1 MATVLETAGP
11 AAVEPSTTLM
21 SSLAAE
27 SSLLSETA
35 SSTGDIGPQHPSP
48 ASGDAPA
55 ASGQAPPAIP
65 PPSNGHYEP
74 PTWDFEPFVA
84 INRHYMYSLHP
95 YAIKYLESRLPDY
108 YKVEGP
114 QGVPMSVYERHL
126 ASLRLTWKQN
136 TANKLMAHF
145 PGYDYKK
152 LLPPNPSQEQLKAAE
167 HRVLTKIDNMLA
179 HKEIHEDGFD
189 ITSIFHCV
197 RKVAPKDLWAKEDPA
212 YTKLETDELRAR
224 NIDPVIDRKKNFP
237 EIMKVR
243 TALFAKLS
251 DTEQMVWKDKAK
263 AAKNVVPESADI
275 VPVLPK
281 LFALIGDTV
290 ASKTG
295 WYVEIRAAGLGM
307 DKTPHYFVEK
317 YIPTKEGIALDY
329 TDIKGSDEYDN
340 AFRVCVS
347 KAHKIE
353 IGALRR
359 LQPWKPKVPAVDF
372 KCPAVELRNVVD
384 HDAEGNISTLV
395 DRLLLVLT
403 HHAEFFDGACC
414 TEWADVPSTWVD
426 IKCLPPAPFELI
438 SPMLMKPK
446 QLLEFGSHIIC
457 GELGLIEPEVHFR
470 WLGQVDGPLT
480 IPPRQRTAPKP
491 DAEDG
496 EEIVLDDVSAS
507 DTEAEEAKDSKTTRK
522 HKAVKRC

>member
-1 MATVLETAGP
+1 MATVSETAGP

-21 SSLAAE
+21 QDSCELSASLAAE

-35 SSTGDIGPQHPSP
+35 SLTGDIGPQHPSP

-114 QGVPMSVYERHL
+114 QGVPMSVYERRL
-126 ASLRLTWKQN
+126 ASLHLTWKQN

-179 HKEIHEDGFD
+179 HKEIHEDGSD
-189 ITSIFHCV
+189 IITSIFQCV

-347 KAHKIE
+347 KAHKSKWLC
-353 IGALRR
+353 LR
-359 LQPWKPKVPAVDF
+359 F
-372 KCPAVELRNVVD
+372 NFTM
-384 HDAEGNISTLV
+384 N
-395 DRLLLVLT
+395 
-403 HHAEFFDGACC
+403 
-414 TEWADVPSTWVD
+414 PSL
-426 IKCLPPAPFELI
+426 KLCF
-438 SPMLMKPK
+438 S
-446 QLLEFGSHIIC
+446 
-457 GELGLIEPEVHFR
+457 
-470 WLGQVDGPLT
+470 
-480 IPPRQRTAPKP
+480 
-491 DAEDG
+491 
-496 EEIVLDDVSAS
+496 
-507 DTEAEEAKDSKTTRK
+507 
-522 HKAVKRC
+522 